1 MTIRKRLVYSY
12 MAIFVI
18 PIVMTVFMLFSC
30 IVGLLIYIRSGNHIM
45 AESAFQFINISQVLH
60 LGVFHYLRHDED
72 STDFSWVVEMV
83 DPVQNYII
91 VDRNGELVYRYG
103 NDRLVHAVNEIKES
117 RILKDMDEGIQ
128 KEVYTK
134 TEGENYYFLEKQ
146 EIRGN
151 NYHLYFVS
159 RKLPS
164 GSDDAI
170 ESAVHGVGNFLMFSF
185 VLFIVFT
192 IWFLSK
198 FIIRRII
205 TPLTELKNGAEK
217 MREGDFDIVISHDQN
232 DEFKPAVDAF
242 NMMSKE
248 LKKMLLQKEKDEEN
262 RKELIASISHDI
274 RTPLT
279 SINAYVEG
287 LLDNVA
293 NTPEKQEKYLRIIHK
308 ETGVLDRLVEQ
319 LFLLSKMDLGDRA
332 VDLRKLDLGQEIQNV
347 IDSDRIAWEQ
357 GGAVFH
363 IDIKNNVIIK
373 GNALLTAR
381 ILENLVSNSIK
392 YKMNDT
398 ADIEIGVT
406 EKEGHAVL
414 EISDNGPGV
423 SEESLERL
431 TEAFYRTDKARSKT
445 ENGSGLGLAIVARA
459 VSLMEGTIRIH
470 NRKPSGL
477 VVTIEFPLI
486 EKSENK
492 ERT

>member
-1 MTIRKRLVYSY
+1 
-12 MAIFVI
+12 
-18 PIVMTVFMLFSC
+18 
-30 IVGLLIYIRSGNHIM
+30 
-45 AESAFQFINISQVLH
+45 
-60 LGVFHYLRHDED
+60 
-72 STDFSWVVEMV
+72 
-83 DPVQNYII
+83 
-91 VDRNGELVYRYG
+91 
-103 NDRLVHAVNEIKES
+103 
-117 RILKDMDEGIQ
+117 
-128 KEVYTK
+128 
-134 TEGENYYFLEKQ
+134 
-146 EIRGN
+146 
-151 NYHLYFVS
+151 
-159 RKLPS
+159 
-164 GSDDAI
+164 
-170 ESAVHGVGNFLMFSF
+170 
-185 VLFIVFT
+185 
-192 IWFLSK
+192 
-198 FIIRRII
+198 
-205 TPLTELKNGAEK
+205 
-217 MREGDFDIVISHDQN
+217 
-232 DEFKPAVDAF
+232 
-242 NMMSKE
+242 MMSKE